1 MGAVIKAAWAVHLVH
16 VSGLCRGRARAVRV
30 PSAAARPDRR
40 SVPCWRHSWWG
51 RRGLVEALRGTA
63 VRGGHLPGPRSVS
76 WSSWWPR
83 MRTPNAPRRA

>member
-63 VRGGHLPGPRSVS
+63 VRGGNLPGHGLWAGRAGGPG
-76 WSSWWPR
+76 WGH
-83 MRTPNAPRRA
+83 RTRPAAL